1 MITEGLG
8 YHLKSGQNLTC
19 TGMVR
24 AIGPGQIDADRL
36 GLARRRFSLGV
47 TTNAAHFQAVR
58 PSTIHPTLVLEKQ

>member
-47 TTNAAHFQAVR
+47 ITAF
-58 PSTIHPTLVLEKQ
+58 KF